1 MPIASLSRFTVPIS
15 GSQAASTQGL
25 LMPKL
30 KYRFRVTLD
39 SFGVPGQPTTE
50 LTKQV
55 MNVSRPEV
63 SFEEIKL
70 PVYNSTVKLLGKH
83 NFADAKL
90 TIRDDASGVV
100 SRKVGEQLQKQF
112 DFFEQSGAA
121 SGIDYKFRMRVE
133 MLDGGNGAFE
143 PVTLES
149 LEFLGCFIKQA
160 TYQGGDYNDATNPMD
175 IALTITYDNAIQLEA
190 PGGAASG
197 IGIDVGRVVRPAGA
211 QGLATG

>member
-1 MPIASLSRFTVPIS
+1 MPIASLKNFTVPIA
-15 GSQAASTQGL
+15 GSQASSTQGL

-39 SFGVPGQPTTE
+39 GFGVAGAPTTE

-55 MNVSRPEV
+55 MNATRPDI

-70 PVYNSTVKLLGKH
+70 PVYNSTVKILGKH

-90 TIRDDASGVV
+90 TVRDDASGVV
-100 SRKVGEQLQKQF
+100 SRKIGEQMQKQF
-112 DFFEQSGAA
+112 DFFEQSGAQ

-133 MLDGGNGAFE
+133 ILDGGNGGFE

-149 LEFLGCFIKQA
+149 FEFLGCFIKQA
-160 TYQGGDYNDATNPMD
+160 TYAQGDYNSNEVMD
-175 IALTITYDNAIQLEA
+175 IALSITFDNAIQLEA

-197 IGIDVGRVVRPAGA
+197 IGVNVGRIVRPANA
-211 QGLATG
+211 QGLTTGG

>member
-1 MPIASLSRFTVPIS
+1 
-15 GSQAASTQGL
+15 
-25 LMPKL
+25 MPKL
-30 KYRFRVTLD
+30 KFRFRVTLD
-39 SFGVPGQPTTE
+39 QFGVAGTPSTE

-55 MNVSRPEV
+55 MNVTRPDV
-63 SFEEIKL
+63 TFEEIKL

-83 NFADAKL
+83 SFADAKL
-90 TIRDDASGVV
+90 TIRDDASGIV

-149 LEFLGCFIKQA
+149 FEFLGCFIKQA
-160 TYQGGDYNDATNPMD
+160 VYQGGDYADATSPMD

-190 PGGAASG
+190 PGGTASG
-197 IGIDVGRVVRPAGA
+197 IGVDVGRVVRPAGA

>member
-1 MPIASLSRFTVPIS
+1 MPIASLNRFTVPLS
-15 GSQAASTQGL
+15 ATQAASTQGL

-30 KYRFRVTLD
+30 KFRFRVTLD
-39 SFGVPGQPTTE
+39 QFGVAGTPSTE

-55 MNVSRPEV
+55 MNVTRPDV
-63 SFEEIKL
+63 TFEEIKL

-83 NFADAKL
+83 SFADAKL
-90 TIRDDASGVV
+90 TIRDDASGIV

-149 LEFLGCFIKQA
+149 FEFLGCFIKQA
-160 TYQGGDYNDATNPMD
+160 TYQGGDYADATNPMD

-197 IGIDVGRVVRPAGA
+197 IGVDVGRVVRPAGA

>member
-15 GSQAASTQGL
+15 GSQASTTQGL

-39 SFGVPGQPTTE
+39 QFGVPGQPTTE

-149 LEFLGCFIKQA
+149 FEFLGCFIKQA
-160 TYQGGDYNDATNPMD
+160 TYQGGDDSDATNPMD
-175 IALTITYDNAIQLEA
+175 IALTITYDNAIQLDA
-190 PGGAASG
+190 PGGTASG

-211 QGLATG
+211 QGLTTG

>member
-1 MPIASLSRFTVPIS
+1 MPIASLNRFTVPLS
-15 GSQAASTQGL
+15 ATQAATTQGL

-39 SFGVPGQPTTE
+39 QFGVAGTPSTE

-55 MNVSRPEV
+55 MNVTRPEV

-70 PVYNSTVKLLGKH
+70 PVYNSTVKILGKH
-83 NFADAKL
+83 SFADAKL
-90 TIRDDASGVV
+90 TLRDDASGVV

-121 SGIDYKFRMRVE
+121 SAIDYKFRMRVE
-133 MLDGGNGAFE
+133 ILDGGNGAFE

-149 LEFLGCFIKQA
+149 FEFLGCFVKQA
-160 TYQGGDYNDATNPMD
+160 TYQGGDYNSNDPMD
-175 IALTITYDNAIQLEA
+175 ISLTITYDNAIQLES

-197 IGIDVGRVVRPAGA
+197 IGLEVGRTVRPVGA

>member
-1 MPIASLSRFTVPIS
+1 
-15 GSQAASTQGL
+15 
-25 LMPKL
+25 
-30 KYRFRVTLD
+30 
-39 SFGVPGQPTTE
+39 
-50 LTKQV
+50 
-55 MNVSRPEV
+55 MNVTRPV
-63 SFEEIKL
+63 VKFDEIKL
-70 PVYNSTVKLLGKH
+70 SAYNSTVKLAGRH
-83 NFADAKL
+83 SFDPATL
-90 TIRDDASGVV
+90 TLRDDVTGAVTK
-100 SRKVGEQLQKQF
+100 KVGEQLQKQF

-149 LEFLGCFIKQA
+149 FEFLGCFIKQA
-160 TYQGGDYNDATNPMD
+160 TYQGGDYSDATNPMD
-175 IALTITYDNAIQLEA
+175 IALSITYDNAIQLDA

>member
-1 MPIASLSRFTVPIS
+1 MPIASLKNFTVPIA
-15 GSQAASTQGL
+15 GSQASSTQGL

-39 SFGVPGQPTTE
+39 GFGVAGAPTTE

-55 MNVSRPEV
+55 MNATRPDV

-70 PVYNSTVKLLGKH
+70 PVYNSTVKILGKH

-90 TIRDDASGVV
+90 TVRDDASGVV
-100 SRKVGEQLQKQF
+100 SRKIGEQLQKQF
-112 DFFEQSGAA
+112 DFFEQSGAQ

-133 MLDGGNGAFE
+133 ILDGGNGGFE

-149 LEFLGCFIKQA
+149 FEFLGCFIKQA
-160 TYQGGDYNDATNPMD
+160 TYAQGDYNSNEVMD
-175 IALTITYDNAIQLEA
+175 IALSITFDNAIQLEQ

-197 IGIDVGRVVRPAGA
+197 IGVNVGRIVRPANA
-211 QGLATG
+211 QGLTTGG

>member
-1 MPIASLSRFTVPIS
+1 MPIASLSRFTVPIA
-15 GSQAASTQGL
+15 GSQFSGTQGL

-30 KYRFRVTLD
+30 KFRFRVTLD
-39 SFGVPGQPTTE
+39 SFGVGGTPSTE

-55 MNVSRPEV
+55 MNVSRPDV
-63 SFEEIKL
+63 TFEEIKL
-70 PVYNSTVKLLGKH
+70 SAYNSTIKILGKH

-90 TIRDDASGVV
+90 TVRDDASGIV
-100 SRKVGEQLQKQF
+100 SKKIGEQMQKQF

-133 MLDGGNGAFE
+133 ILDGGNGAYQ

-149 LEFLGCFIKQA
+149 FEFLGCYIKQA
-160 TYQGGDYNDATNPMD
+160 TYQGGDYADATNPMD
-175 IALTITYDNAIQLEA
+175 IALTITYDNAIQLEG

-197 IGIDVGRVVRPAGA
+197 IGIDVGRVVRPYGA
-211 QGLATG
+211 QGLTTG